1 MEQSIIRTIIN
12 ILSGRQGKDDL
23 DKVDQQLAESFER
36 NEWNDD
42 NDTQEN
48 VHERISKA
56 VLTKTKLP
64 VNFKKNNYSI
74 ILKIAATILFLGIVG
89 YQAAKYDIVNIG
101 LFNKGHNFKS
111 ASAGLSTSSGDFKD
125 LKLMSIG
132 ETYEQHSFSI
142 VKVSENKYEFRSKEY
157 NGDVTQIRVATDAME
172 SYQLQ
177 LPDFSFVT
185 LDSQSEVIFPSSFK
199 SNSRQVEARGRLYF
213 EVAKDPSRP
222 FSVESNHITALVKG
236 TSFVFNSNKKIEDT
250 FIALV
255 EGSLECVHNQSNVL
269 LKPGQ
274 KGAIQKDNL
283 IIDSFDPEETLAFTK
298 NEFLFQN
305 QPLQLIINEIARWY
319 QMEPDLSELESNEL
333 ILTLKINR
341 NKSLREVLDIL
352 QLTGDLNIKIE
363 ERRIIVRKAN
373 H

>member
-1 MEQSIIRTIIN
+1 MEQPILRTIIN

-42 NDTQEN
+42 NDAQEN
-48 VHERISKA
+48 VHDRISKA
-56 VLTKTKLP
+56 VLSKTNPP

-101 LFNKGHNFKS
+101 LFSKGHNFKS
-111 ASAGLSTSSGDFKD
+111 ASAGLSTSNGDFKD

-132 ETYEQHSFSI
+132 ETYEQQSFSI
-142 VKVSENKYEFRSKEY
+142 VKVSENKYEFRSKEH
-157 NGDVTQIRVATDAME
+157 NGDLTQIRVATDVME
-172 SYQLQ
+172 SFQLQ
-177 LPDFSFVT
+177 LPDLSIVT
-185 LDSQSEVIFPSSFK
+185 LDSQSELIFPSKFK
-199 SNSRQVEARGRLYF
+199 SNSRQVEAKGRLYF
-213 EVAKDPSRP
+213 QVVKDPSRP

-236 TSFVFNSNKKIEDT
+236 TSFVFNSNNKIEDT

-255 EGSLECVHNQSNVL
+255 EGSLACVHNQSNIL

-274 KGAIQKDNL
+274 KGALQNDNL
-283 IIDSFDPEETLAFTK
+283 TIGSFDLEEMLAFTR

-305 QPLQLIINEIARWY
+305 QSLQVIMNEISSWY
-319 QMEPDLSELESNEL
+319 HMVPDLSGLESNEL